1 MVNMGSMIMR
11 GCSTLLLGMSLTL
24 TSCVKS
30 DKPVEVREYVRVGDS
45 LPRFSVTLL
54 DGTVV
59 NNDSWVGKRLVL
71 IFFSTGC
78 PDCQKEL
85 PELEYF
91 YQKTKLRTDIFTLG
105 ISRGGGF
112 GVVSNYWEEHH
123 LTFPCSPQEDRK
135 VYNLF
140 ASAIVPRIYVV
151 SPQGRVTHMFDDS
164 NMPLAD
170 SLLDIV
176 R

>member
-1 MVNMGSMIMR
+1 MGSMIMR

-91 YQKTKLRTDIFTLG
+91 YQKTKDRTDICTLG
-105 ISRGGGF
+105 VSRGGGTE
-112 GVVSNYWEEHH
+112 VVRSYWEEHH